1 MINEAVRNL
10 KNEARKNIKIQM
22 VLEKI
27 NAKMPYILE
36 FPDAASIEEICEYNR
51 IIYQELD
58 DEKLRNKIMA

>member
-1 MINEAVRNL
+1 MINEAVENL
-10 KNEARKNIKIQM
+10 KNEARKNIKIQE

-27 NAKMPYILE
+27 NARMPYILK

-51 IIYQELD
+51 IIYQEID